1 MPDQDVVAPVAV
13 YNLRK
18 GFGGQAVLNGIDL
31 HIGQGE
37 TVSVLG
43 RSGTGKS
50 VLLKL
55 IVGLHKPDQGSI
67 RIHGNEITNLSL
79 EELNKSRAGI
89 GFLFQDAALYDS
101 LTLEENVAFPMRSH
115 IGIPEIERKDRA
127 RKLLASV
134 GMENDGNK
142 LPSQIS
148 GGMKKRVGLARALA
162 LDPDILLF
170 DEPTSGLD
178 PITSSEIEELILKL
192 QEERKTASL
201 VVTHD
206 LRGAKTVSDRLV
218 LLNEGHIVIDG
229 TFNDLRESRDP
240 FVAKFMRD
248 G

>member
-1 MPDQDVVAPVAV
+1 MH
-13 YNLRK
+13 R
-18 GFGGQAVLNGIDL
+18 
-31 HIGQGE
+31 
-37 TVSVLG
+37 
-43 RSGTGKS
+43 
-50 VLLKL
+50 
-55 IVGLHKPDQGSI
+55 PDQGSI
-67 RIHGNEITNLSL
+67 RIHGDEITNLSL

-229 TFNDLRESRDP
+229 SFNDLRASRDP